1 VVGRLLSRNIEC
13 PSDVR
18 TDETDQALF
27 AVVLH
32 KAVGWLPETL
42 WLRPDLREQVGGAAR
57 LIEKGVVCWLHRNRG
72 LLRGKP
78 IRMFEEGREV
88 PTGRTK

>member
-1 VVGRLLSRNIEC
+1 MVGRLLSRNIEC

-32 KAVGWLPETL
+32 KAVGWLPE
-42 WLRPDLREQVGGAAR
+42 RPGSGDGERDASMTRQLPYQPLPASVSRYR
-57 LIEKGVVCWLHRNRG
+57 L
-72 LLRGKP
+72 
-78 IRMFEEGREV
+78 
-88 PTGRTK
+88 

>member
-1 VVGRLLSRNIEC
+1 MLQVWWFLPAFSAVRVGEQR
-13 PSDVR
+13 
-18 TDETDQALF
+18 
-27 AVVLH
+27 AVVWKRLYFSPPLA
-32 KAVGWLPETL
+32 KTL
-42 WLRPDLREQVGGAAR
+42 WLRSDLRERVGGAAR